1 MVLVIKLRIDITVN
15 DKTIVKP
22 RPGRGAGSFSKV
34 DSSPSENNVKTI
46 VHEEKVDSKASNAI
60 LTMTNNPLIDNA
72 GAILSTCIKLRNTQE
87 YDDVSTLRLQCID
100 LIKNYEH
107 TLRVANVSAEDIQSA
122 RYCLCS
128 FMDEII
134 LNTPWGGDSVWASE
148 SLLSTFHSETFG
160 GEYFYTLLENALQY
174 SSEKYHLLEL
184 MYICLT
190 LGFVGKMKV
199 EVQGEQKLEDLRE
212 KAYHSVQS
220 FKGDLLRELSPGW
233 RDKVIHNTEFQQ
245 PFPLWVIGALFGVL
259 LLFIYMSFSYNINSY
274 SSSVYKELVS
284 LVPWQEPENTLSQSL
299 SRDEAL
305 ILQQLLQTEID
316 KNLLEVDQ
324 LSDRIRIRIGAGALF
339 ASGSTQPRAD
349 FEAILA
355 KIART
360 LESTEGKILIT
371 GHTDDEPIFTTKY
384 PSNWHLSLAR
394 ATSIGNFLANNAS
407 LKGRLWPE
415 GMGESQPRFDNSN
428 EQNRSLNRRIEI
440 DLLF

>member
-1 MVLVIKLRIDITVN
+1 VN

-22 RPGRGAGSFSKV
+22 RPGRGAGSFNKS
-34 DSSPSENNVKTI
+34 DSQLAENDGKTI
-46 VHEEKVDSKASNAI
+46 VHEEKVGNRAYNTI
-60 LTMTNNPLIDNA
+60 LTMTNNPLVDNA
-72 GAILSTCIKLRNTQE
+72 GALLSTGIKLRNTQQH
-87 YDDVSTLRLQCID
+87 DDVNTLRLQCID
-100 LIKNYEH
+100 LIKNYEY
-107 TLRVANVSAEDIQSA
+107 TLRAANVSAEDIQSA

-134 LNTPWGGDSVWASE
+134 LNSSWGGDSVWASE

-160 GEYFYTLLENALQY
+160 GEYFYTLLESALQY
-174 SSEKYHLLEL
+174 PAEKNNLLEL
-184 MYICLT
+184 MYLCLT

-199 EVQGEQKLEDLRE
+199 EAQGEQKLEDLRD

-284 LVPWQEPENTLSQSL
+284 LVPWHDDDKAQIQNM

-305 ILQQLLQTEID
+305 KLQQLLQTEID
-316 KNLLEVDQ
+316 KNLLEVEQ

-339 ASGSTQPRAD
+339 ASGSTKPRAD

-360 LESTEGKILIT
+360 LESTQGKILIT

-415 GMGESQPRFDNSN
+415 GIGESQPRVDNSN
-428 EQNRSLNRRIEI
+428 EYNRSLNRRIEI

>member
-1 MVLVIKLRIDITVN
+1 MAVKLRINITVN

-22 RPGRGAGSFSKV
+22 RPGRGAGSFGKA
-34 DSSPSENNVKTI
+34 DSSPSENNLKTI
-46 VHEEKVDSKASNAI
+46 VHEEKVDGRAYNAI
-60 LTMTNNPLIDNA
+60 LTMTDNPLVDNA
-72 GAILSTCIKLRNTQE
+72 GALLSTCIKLRNTKQNE
-87 YDDVSTLRLQCID
+87 DIKTLRLQCVD
-100 LIKNYEH
+100 LIKSYEQS
-107 TLRVANVSAEDIQSA
+107 LRAVNVVAEDIQSA

-128 FMDEII
+128 FMDEVI
-134 LNTPWGGDSVWASE
+134 LNTPWGGDSLWASE

-160 GEYFYTLLENALQY
+160 GEYFYTLLESALQY
-174 SSEKYHLLEL
+174 PAEKYHLLEL
-184 MYICLT
+184 MYLCLT

-199 EVQGEQKLEDLRE
+199 EAQGEQKLEDLRE
-212 KAYHSVQS
+212 RAYHSVQS
-220 FKGDLLRELSPGW
+220 FKGDMHRELSPGW

-245 PFPLWVIGALFGVL
+245 PFPLWVIGALFGVV
-259 LLFIYMSFSYNINSY
+259 LLFIYMSFSYSINSY

-284 LVPWQEPENTLSQSL
+284 LVPWHENENTQAQSL

-305 ILQQLLQTEID
+305 ALQQLLQTEID
-316 KNLLEVDQ
+316 RDLLEVEQ
-324 LSDRIRIRIGAGALF
+324 LSDRVRIRIGAGNLF
-339 ASGSTQPRAD
+339 SSGSTQPRAD

-360 LESTEGKILIT
+360 LESTQGKILIT

-415 GMGESQPRFDNSN
+415 GIGESQPRFDNTN